1 MLATQEG
8 EFGTEL
14 SVLVS
19 VRLNGVAQMPLWIR
33 VGIGF
38 GFLGSG
44 RVRVGFGSG
53 SGSDSDLES
62 GSGRV
67 RVRTLCVIFFN
78 SMI

>member
-1 MLATQEG
+1 MFIYFFIACVTRS
-8 EFGTEL
+8 EL
-14 SVLVS
+14 ES
-19 VRLNGVAQMPLWIR
+19 
-33 VGIGF
+33 
-38 GFLGSG
+38 GSG
-44 RVRVGFGSG
+44 FSGRVGFGSG